1 MARIKGERISLKV
14 KTQTGED
21 SFGMPVYSEEW
32 IDVDNVLVCK
42 PTSSDIENALTHKG
56 AKIVYSLCIPKGD
69 KNEWFDTEVSLPGRG
84 VFRTVGDVM
93 EYTEANI
100 PLALDW
106 NRQVNLEQ
114 IEG

>member
-42 PTSSDIENALTHKG
+42 PTSNDIENALTHKG

-69 KNEWFDTEVSLPGRG
+69 KNEWFDTEVNLPGRG